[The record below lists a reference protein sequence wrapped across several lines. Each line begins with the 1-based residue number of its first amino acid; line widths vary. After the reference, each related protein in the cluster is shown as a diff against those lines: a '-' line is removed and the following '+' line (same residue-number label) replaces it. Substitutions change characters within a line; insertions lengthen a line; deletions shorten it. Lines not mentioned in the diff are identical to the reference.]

1 MVLVLLVAVVAL
13 AAVLVTG
20 GARLAHV
27 RLRAVRL
34 LVAAALV
41 QLLTSAVVPGSG
53 AARLTALVLTVLLV
67 GLFVVGNGR
76 VAGAPLIGAG
86 LLLNVIVIA
95 ANGAMPVSVAAAGR
109 AGLTPPELRLAQD
122 AMREPVDEATTLAM
136 LGDVV
141 PVALPWRPQVVSP
154 GDVLVS
160 AGVGLLLVS
169 ATSRRQTPRRAARS
183 TVLDNEST
191 TIGSYS

>member
-20 GARLAHV
+20 GARLAQV

-41 QLLTSAVVPGSG
+41 QLLTSAVLPWSG
-53 AARLTALVLTVLLV
+53 ATRLTALVLTVLLV

-95 ANGAMPVSVAAAGR
+95 ANGAMPVSVPAAER
-109 AGLTPPELRLAQD
+109 AGLTPPELRLAQE

-154 GDVLVS
+154 GDVLVA

-169 ATSRRQTPRRAARS
+169 ARSRRQTPRRAARS